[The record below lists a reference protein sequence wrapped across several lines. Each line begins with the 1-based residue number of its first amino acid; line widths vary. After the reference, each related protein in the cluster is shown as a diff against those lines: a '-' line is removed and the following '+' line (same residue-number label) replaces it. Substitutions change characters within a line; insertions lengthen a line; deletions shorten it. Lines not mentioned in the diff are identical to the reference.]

1 MSGDGT
7 AVGVVVK
14 QIAIVVRDLD
24 ATMLEYHRAF
34 AWGPWRIYDFRH
46 LPHHD
51 THVRG
56 EFVDYSM
63 RTAVTRVGGVDLEL
77 VEPLEGPSQYQEF
90 LDQKGEG
97 LHHIMCQ
104 DSDGGSTRVLAALTE
119 QGLPVVMGGS
129 VGTGLTYAYHDGGDG
144 LKVLIETLEGTM
156 VDSGLGPTG
165 IYPPERDA

>member
-24 ATMLEYHRAF
+24 ATMREYHRAF

-56 EFVDYSM
+56 KVVAYSM

-104 DSDGGSTRVLAALTE
+104 DSDGGSTRRARRVKCCAREMAPITRLVPLD
-119 QGLPVVMGGS
+119 QRL
-129 VGTGLTYAYHDGGDG
+129 L
-144 LKVLIETLEGTM
+144 
-156 VDSGLGPTG
+156 LGPISG
-165 IYPPERDA
+165 